1 MNYQQ
6 LEKIFGPPLMNQAL
20 KPIMAQRPQINI
32 VQVLIAL
39 GIGYFFLKGVKYFIL
54 ENSKIAK
61 MPIIEDSE

>member
-1 MNYQQ
+1 
-6 LEKIFGPPLMNQAL
+6 MNQAF

-54 ENSKIAK
+54 ENQ
-61 MPIIEDSE
+61 IIQLNLEEANQ

>member
-1 MNYQQ
+1 MNHQQ
-6 LEKIFGPPLMNQAL
+6 LEKIFGPPIMNQAI

-54 ENSKIAK
+54 
-61 MPIIEDSE
+61 